1 MLLIDGAHQSGGW
14 RQDLIDEDENGLF
27 WGELDTLADNV
38 YKLTD
43 GEIAGNEILL
53 LIDSGDVGF
62 LDLLADDG
70 DAVVVFLTLDGKV
83 SRLVNGVQCNKSVWG
98 GLGHTMVMVGKG
110 R

>member
-1 MLLIDGAHQSGGW
+1 M
-14 RQDLIDEDENGLF
+14 
-27 WGELDTLADNV
+27 
-38 YKLTD
+38 TD

-98 GLGHTMVMVGKG
+98 LGAYDGDGGEGEVMVRRLECDVRCVQLQPCASRMGA
-110 R
+110 RP